1 MTITL
6 QTNSAHVTAVA
17 PGLRALD
24 GTVLPLTRVVA
35 EGRLRNGLFEM
46 SVEQH
51 YRNAGRTN
59 LETVYTFPLMPD
71 AVLLGLEL
79 QMGERR
85 LAGKALPVATAREAY
100 EEALEDG
107 NSAALLEKVT
117 DGLYTVSVGN
127 LLAGETAS
135 IRYH

>member
-1 MTITL
+1 
-6 QTNSAHVTAVA
+6 
-17 PGLRALD
+17 
-24 GTVLPLTRVVA
+24 VLPLTNVVA
-35 EGRLRNGLFEM
+35 EGRLRNGLFQM

-85 LAGKALPVATAREAY
+85 LWPAKRCRCPTARQHY
-100 EEALEDG
+100 EDALEDG
-107 NSAALLEKVT
+107 NSAALLERGSGWVV
-117 DGLYTVSVGN
+117 Y
-127 LLAGETAS
+127 
-135 IRYH
+135 R